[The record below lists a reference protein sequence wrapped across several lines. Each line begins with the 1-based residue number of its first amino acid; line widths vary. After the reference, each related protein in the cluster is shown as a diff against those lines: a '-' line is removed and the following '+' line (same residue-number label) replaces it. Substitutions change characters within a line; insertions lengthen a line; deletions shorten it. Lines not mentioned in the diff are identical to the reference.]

1 MEVVNRGRKDHAR
14 AKRSPGFT
22 LVELLVVIAI
32 IGILIALL
40 LPAVQAAREA
50 ARRSQCTNN
59 LKQLGLAMHNHL
71 SVRKIFPSGMTQD
84 LDPSPYRGIPFF
96 VYLLPHIE
104 EQSTFQRWDFT
115 NLANNSLTISS
126 PTATIVPTF
135 LCPSDNP
142 AEKVCNFPSVPV
154 GNSGIAYP
162 GYYAVTSYAGN
173 HGTRS
178 YYPTSCIA
186 DGILFTTGKHSAP
199 DPNQKPVRPAA
210 VTDGLSK
217 TILMGE
223 RYNVDPVFDSMP
235 SSNRSGLL
243 IHQWAL
249 WGYTG
254 GYKATGQL
262 TRGAVTEAIN
272 TQAPPSCTGSSG
284 YQCQDERLMSWGS
297 GHPGGVNFVMADG
310 SARFTSEN
318 IASVNLS
325 AMSTRNKSEAVPPE

>member
-1 MEVVNRGRKDHAR
+1 MEVVNRRRRDHAR
-14 AKRSPGFT
+14 TNRALGFT

-50 ARRSQCTNN
+50 ARRSQCLNN
-59 LKQLGLAMHNHL
+59 VKQLGLAMHNHL

-84 LDPSPYRGIPFF
+84 LDGPYRGIPFF

-104 EQSTFQRWDFT
+104 EQSTFARWDFT
-115 NLANNSLTISS
+115 NLANNSAGISA
-126 PTATIVPTF
+126 PTATSIPTL
-135 LCPSDNP
+135 LCPSDSP
-142 AEKVCNFPSVPV
+142 AEKVCNFSTLPS
-154 GNSGIAYP
+154 GNHGIAYP

-173 HGTRS
+173 HGTRN
-178 YYPTSCIA
+178 YYPTSAIA
-186 DGILFTTGKHSAP
+186 DGILFTTGKNSAP
-199 DPNQKPVRPAA
+199 DPYQKPIKPAA

-217 TILMGE
+217 TILVGE

-254 GYKATGQL
+254 GFKATGQVL
-262 TRGAVTEAIN
+262 RSGFQPIN
-272 TQAPPSCTGSSG
+272 SQAPPSCQGSSG
-284 YQCQDERLMSWGS
+284 YTCQDNRLMGWGS
-297 GHPGGVNFVMADG
+297 GHPGGANVGMGDG
-310 SARFTSEN
+310 SARFLSEN
-318 IASVNLS
+318 IASVNLL
-325 AMSTRNKSEAVPPE
+325 ALSTRSKGEAAPPE